1 MGRSAGGLPKHGV
14 GRARA
19 CATVITAREALVLNL
34 RLPVRV
40 RCTARALA
48 LVQGLK
54 LFALLEGLGE
64 EFLDG
69 FLFEA
74 ARATNAGV
82 TSMVDHGLRR
92 LG

>member
-1 MGRSAGGLPKHGV
+1 MGRSTGGLPKHGV

-19 CATVITAREALVLNL
+19 RSTVITAREALVLDL
-34 RLPVRV
+34 RLPISVG
-40 RCTARALA
+40 CTTRALA

-64 EFLDG
+64 EFLYG

-74 ARATNAGV
+74 ARAADTGV
-82 TSMVDHGLRR
+82 ASMVDHSLRR